1 MGRLLHFR
9 FTDGGCD
16 THLLNTCSA
25 TPGPEVAS
33 WGPVPHQV
41 QLPSQVEPPR
51 LHTHLVGGPRRAV
64 KGRTGRMGCRQEPW
78 SPGTWA
84 LGHPPATCDHLI
96 LPPRPLHILLLLL
109 LHLPP
114 ALSKDT
120 NDSPLQTQ
128 GSQRFRVTCHPSAGC
143 GPADHLFLPGS
154 PLSPVA
160 TALIWACSHGDT
172 RGYQACWVPCT
183 SVWEVCPR
191 RRGVPVAG
199 GPCGFRPSL
208 PLP

>member
-1 MGRLLHFR
+1 M
-9 FTDGGCD
+9 
-16 THLLNTCSA
+16 
-25 TPGPEVAS
+25 
-33 WGPVPHQV
+33 
-41 QLPSQVEPPR
+41 
-51 LHTHLVGGPRRAV
+51 
-64 KGRTGRMGCRQEPW
+64 KGRTGRMGCRQQPL
-78 SPGTWA
+78 SPRTWA
-84 LGHPPATCDHLI
+84 LGHPPVACDHLI
-96 LPPRPLHILLLLL
+96 LPPRPLHILHLLL

-128 GSQRFRVTCHPSAGC
+128 EFQGFRVTCHLSAGC

-183 SVWEVCPR
+183 SVWQVCGQCVPGG
-191 RRGVPVAG
+191 GVSLWQEDCVVSDPPFPAS
-199 GPCGFRPSL
+199 PSL
-208 PLP
+208 ALPGSLLPQPKHCYPIYLSAQTPRLHTPKSC